1 MRMRAALGALLLALV
16 AGTAVAA
23 PADRLALSTLADGR
37 WLEVSLDTSRFPRE
51 GVATIVITN
60 PSAFPVEGRV
70 PACDTLFRPADAAYP
85 ILRPVE
91 SGNFVVGPKQTL
103 RLPRLF
109 RAVQSGK
116 RDPAGTTYRLDDN
129 LDAEPGCRE

>member
-1 MRMRAALGALLLALV
+1 MRAALGGLLLVLAASTAL
-16 AGTAVAA
+16 AA
-23 PADRLALSTLADGR
+23 AADRLALSTLADGR
-37 WLEVSLDTSRFPRE
+37 WLEVSLDTSRFSRE

-60 PSAFPVEGRV
+60 PSPFSIEGRV

-85 ILRPVE
+85 VLRPAE
-91 SGNFVVGPKQTL
+91 SGNFVVGPKQRL

-109 RAVQSGK
+109 RAVPSGK
-116 RDPAGTTYRLDDN
+116 RDPAGTTYRLDDG

>member
-1 MRMRAALGALLLALV
+1 MRMHAALGGVLLALV
-16 AGTAVAA
+16 TGAAGAA
-23 PADRLALSTLADGR
+23 PVDRLALSTLADGR
-37 WLEVSLDTSRFPRE
+37 WLEVSLDTSRFSRE

-60 PSAFPVEGRV
+60 PWPFPLEARV

-91 SGNFVVGPKQTL
+91 SGNFVVGPRQTL

-109 RAVQSGK
+109 RAVRAGK
-116 RDPAGTTYRLDDN
+116 PDPAGTTYRLDDD